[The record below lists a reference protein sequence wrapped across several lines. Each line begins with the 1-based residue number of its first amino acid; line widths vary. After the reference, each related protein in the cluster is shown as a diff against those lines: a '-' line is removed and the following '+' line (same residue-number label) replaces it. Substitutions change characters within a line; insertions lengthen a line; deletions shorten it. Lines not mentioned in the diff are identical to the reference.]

1 MLSFIKLYSS
11 SQFQLVFQRELLY
24 SQSQSSFSKACNSKL
39 TVNSETIIFC
49 EKSASLSSKTN
60 MLNAMHSKLHTSYFY
75 LYTYKIQDFNINSS
89 FLQMSL
95 HSFSLFGFSQNVEIV
110 SSNISVSVPHYIAN
124 VALLCFNCSVSASI
138 SKFSCVVS
146 GHNVSA
152 LSTGV
157 RLSVVSCL
165 VQFRVSGRISGLV
178 SSSRQTTIVL
188 KSSNISAYFIS
199 AQLNGVFFGYLYGPS
214 RVEISNS
221 KVCSNEARIIGGGDK
236 FITTTGS
243 LIVSCDIC
251 PKYYSY
257 GLCADSLIN
266 GELKDNKLVCKN
278 EFVFNNICECKTG
291 ELVNGVCV
299 NILGEISKIINH
311 LEVFQSKIE
320 QTEVKVINKVQNE
333 NQQVGMSTAQIMQQ
347 AAGLYVNLNSQW
359 SAGTLTTDHLQTIS
373 QNVAKLRLA
382 LDCNKRYGYQ
392 YINNN
397 CIYVNCPIQ
406 GQQSINGV
414 CQCTDIFATVNPISG
429 KCECPVN
436 SNSIAAVCTCSP
448 DAIMQ
453 NNICICKVIGQ
464 RLIGEHCV
472 YIVKDDTQTLTCN
485 QIVYLDI
492 WDMIIVTKPI
502 SSLSGGFA
510 IPSMQIT
517 NNAFISVNDN
527 ILIGDIPIFQLQN
540 LFLNV
545 KIQLG
550 SQSFGSVSMLQ
561 PATATEISINQM
573 SIVSKAGTSLGVSQ
587 NLYILQNQSLTTTSI
602 AKLSVNLNFI
612 VSSLG
617 NITLIN
623 NITGT
628 LNVNGYQ
635 IQGNYYS
642 VSAIAMI
649 AFYLNI
655 PSTSYIY
662 NIAFQPNAYAF
673 GNLSSY
679 LISQQ
684 YSTLAIINFQNV
696 SIILGSKTEFIMAL
710 QIHSSQYICF
720 GGLVRYTE
728 GNIFMSTVLFDCYQ
742 IFNNKLQ
749 YSGLI
754 IGQQSSSN
762 NIQIQNLCLQQ
773 NFQGNSSNNI
783 TLSEFGVIGS
793 VNCPVQLQQCV
804 IIMEIKQIINC
815 SDFGVLGYVSSNK
828 ELNVLNIQVTMK
840 FYNIDNSGSNLGV
853 IVGQTSCTIS
863 FQNIYIINCYLD
875 DRFQHLIGFYHPKMN
890 VTTIINITVQDSK
903 SQNIDSRPKGLLDRC
918 EYNITFQNTSIIS
931 SNIRNGGFLGTF
943 QGPYL
948 NIINSSLISV
958 VSNLKG
964 ASLYGFINRIDD
976 GTASIQNS
984 TISSSTINYGFVGT
998 ICNGTASIENSTIS
1012 SSAINYGL
1020 VGYITNGTASIENST
1035 ITNLTVKQYDVS
1047 GFIREARNSQV
1058 SILNSSI
1065 SGYQIELNNY
1075 GSGFINLAENSK
1087 IKIYKSTITGINI
1100 TLTNSDSEAKFSI
1113 VVYNNTNSTF
1123 DMQQSYSFGT
1133 NLFNGTIID
1142 NCANFVN
1149 PNSITG
1155 C

>member
-1 MLSFIKLYSS
+1 
-11 SQFQLVFQRELLY
+11 
-24 SQSQSSFSKACNSKL
+24 
-39 TVNSETIIFC
+39 
-49 EKSASLSSKTN
+49 
-60 MLNAMHSKLHTSYFY
+60 
-75 LYTYKIQDFNINSS
+75 
-89 FLQMSL
+89 MSL
-95 HSFSLFGFSQNVEIV
+95 PSFSLFGFSQNVEIV

-124 VALLCFNCSVSASI
+124 IALLCFNCSVSASI
-138 SKFSCVVS
+138 SNFSCVVS
-146 GHNVSA
+146 GQNVSA

-157 RLSVVSCL
+157 RLSIVSCL

-178 SSSRQTTIVL
+178 SSSRQTTILL
-188 KSSNISAYFIS
+188 KSSNISAYLIS
-199 AQLNGVFFGYLYGPS
+199 AQFNGVFFGYLYGPS

-359 SAGTLTTDHLQTIS
+359 SAGTLTTDQLQTIS

-382 LDCNKRYGYQ
+382 LDCNKIYGYQ

-436 SNSIAAVCTCSP
+436 SNSIAAVCTCIP

-453 NNICICKVIGQ
+453 NNICICKVIGAFIKNGKCSCGTNGFNDSVSCYCLPGQ

-492 WDMIIVTKPI
+492 WDMITVTKPI

-510 IPSMQIT
+510 IPSTQIT
-517 NNAFISVNDN
+517 NNAFVSVNDN
-527 ILIGDIPIFQLQN
+527 ILIGVISIYQLQN

-573 SIVSKAGTSLGVSQ
+573 SIVSKAGTSLVVSQ

-602 AKLSVNLNFI
+602 VKLSVNLNFI

-623 NITGT
+623 IITGT

-635 IQGNYYS
+635 IYGKYYS

-662 NIAFQPNAYAF
+662 NIAFQPSAYAF
-673 GNLSSY
+673 GDLSSY
-679 LISQQ
+679 LISHQ
-684 YSTLAIINFQNV
+684 YRTLAIINFQNV
-696 SIILGSKTEFIMAL
+696 SVILGSKTQFIMAL
-710 QIHSSQYICF
+710 QIYSSQYICF

-754 IGQQSSSN
+754 IGKQSRSSN

-783 TLSEFGVIGS
+783 TLSEFGVIGTME
-793 VNCPVQLQQCV
+793 CLVQLQQCV
-804 IIMEIKQIINC
+804 IIMEFNQILNG
-815 SDFGVLGYVSSNK
+815 SRFGVLGYGSNK
-828 ELNVLNIQVTMK
+828 ELNILNIQVTIK
-840 FYNIDNSGSNLGV
+840 FYNIDDSGGGLGV
-853 IVGQTSCTIS
+853 IAGQTHCTVQ

-875 DRFQHLIGFYHPKMN
+875 DNFSYLINRYDPN
-890 VTTIINITVQDSK
+890 LNDTTTIINITVQDSK
-903 SQNIDSRPKGLLDRC
+903 SQQKSNPYGLLGRS
-918 EYNITFQNTSIIS
+918 EYNMTFQNTSIIS
-931 SNIRNGGFLGTF
+931 SNISQGFLEQF
-943 QGPYL
+943 SGPYL

-958 VSNLKG
+958 
-964 ASLYGFINRIDD
+964 ASQSYQCGFLFSFTGEII
-976 GTASIQNS
+976 SIQNS
-984 TISSSTINYGFVGT
+984 TISSSKLDVGFVGYIGIGTVSIQNSTIYSSIINYGFVKSIT
-998 ICNGTASIENSTIS
+998 NGTVQINNSIIS
-1012 SSAINYGL
+1012 SSTIRYGF
-1020 VGYITNGTASIENST
+1020 VGTITNGTASIENST

-1047 GFIREARNSQV
+1047 GFINRANNSQV

-1100 TLTNSDSEAKFSI
+1100 TKGKFSI